1 MEENKRNT
9 LRKLMITAPSSNTG
23 KTLISTAFIKLF
35 KELDLEVMGAKT
47 GPDYIDAEYLT
58 YASGKK
64 SENFDLFLM
73 DEDLIRSKINKI
85 GAKNDVLLVEGV
97 MGYFDGSGNTF
108 ESSSFDLSKKFDI
121 GAILLY
127 EPKGEM
133 FTMVPKIKGMVDF
146 SEGQIKGVIF
156 NKTSK
161 KIYDMIAPQIEKY
174 VGISALGYIPRDR
187 RLEIHERSLGLI
199 RPKEVE
205 DIDERLNIITN
216 QMKQTVDIRGV
227 LMAATQQ
234 TTEQD
239 KIQENPFKKYKILM
253 ANDDAFCFHYD
264 SELYD
269 AATFFSPLKDKE
281 IPADTDLVVIGG
293 GYPELFRYQL
303 SENESMMNSLREYHR
318 KGGRIIAYGGGLIYL
333 SKRIGEVPMVGIFP
347 GLSSMTKN
355 LIHFGY
361 QKAVIEDEWL
371 GTQRGEFNAREYH
384 RGIYETSSRSMLTL
398 SKPSDETGETR
409 HSDGY
414 KERNAYGSYSHAHPD
429 AVSNMILQF
438 LERKI

>member
-1 MEENKRNT
+1 
-9 LRKLMITAPSSNTG
+9 
-23 KTLISTAFIKLF
+23 
-35 KELDLEVMGAKT
+35 
-47 GPDYIDAEYLT
+47 
-58 YASGKK
+58 
-64 SENFDLFLM
+64 
-73 DEDLIRSKINKI
+73 
-85 GAKNDVLLVEGV
+85 

-108 ESSSFDLSKKFDI
+108 EASSFDLSKKLDI

-174 VGISALGYIPRDR
+174 VGISALGYIPNDK

-234 TTEQD
+234 TSEQD

-269 AATFFSPLKDKE
+269 AATFFSPLEDKE

-303 SENESMMNSLREYHR
+303 SKNESMMNSLREYHR

-429 AVSNMILQF
+429 AISKMILQF